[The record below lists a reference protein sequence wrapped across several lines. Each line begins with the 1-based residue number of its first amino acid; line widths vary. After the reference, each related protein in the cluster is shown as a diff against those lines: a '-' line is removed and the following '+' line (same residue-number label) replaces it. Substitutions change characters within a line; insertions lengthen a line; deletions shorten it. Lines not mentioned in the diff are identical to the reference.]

1 LPIHM
6 RRRNGLDHRHAFC
19 DTPAS
24 MSAKDRQ
31 LGARLMEYCS
41 LSRSLSTPMALSE
54 TPRAAID
61 DATCASLARRGL
73 GGIVLTCTLGL
84 VLTAGCAAE
93 PKKPETVTEW
103 MKQRRV
109 GEELR
114 P

>member
-1 LPIHM
+1 M
-6 RRRNGLDHRHAFC
+6 RRRNGLDHRNAFC

-31 LGARLMEYCS
+31 PGARLIEYCS
-41 LSRSLSTPMALSE
+41 LSRSLSTPMPLSE
-54 TPRAAID
+54 TTCAAID
-61 DATCASLARRGL
+61 DATGATLARRRL
-73 GGIVLTCTLGL
+73 GGIVLTCLMGF
-84 VLTAGCAAE
+84 VLTSGCAAE